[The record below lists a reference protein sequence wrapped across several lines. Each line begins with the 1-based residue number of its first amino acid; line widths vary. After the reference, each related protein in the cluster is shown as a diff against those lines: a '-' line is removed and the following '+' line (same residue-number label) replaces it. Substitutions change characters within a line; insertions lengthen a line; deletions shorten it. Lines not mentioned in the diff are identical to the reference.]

1 MHTFDPHSEGPA
13 LNSFEPQASIA
24 LLCSV
29 AFYGGWQR
37 FEPTDTNAG
46 ICCSLAESG
55 NVDCRRGKWHTV
67 VVRFLLDPITTTT
80 DWPSCDLTDGTGRWR
95 WQPASE
101 ARHGKQPAIP
111 PGKTFICIK
120 IRVCYSEYQILSF
133 FSPSGELK
141 SCFTLF
147 NGCCMPCACRGAWS
161 YHG

>member
-24 LLCSV
+24 LLYSV

-55 NVDCRRGKWHTV
+55 DVDWRRGKWHTV

-80 DWPSCDLTDGTGRWR
+80 DWPSCDLTDGTGRYGDGNQQAKR
-95 WQPASE
+95 DTASSQRYLPAK
-101 ARHGKQPAIP
+101 R
-111 PGKTFICIK
+111 
-120 IRVCYSEYQILSF
+120 SF
-133 FSPSGELK
+133 
-141 SCFTLF
+141 
-147 NGCCMPCACRGAWS
+147 A
-161 YHG
+161 